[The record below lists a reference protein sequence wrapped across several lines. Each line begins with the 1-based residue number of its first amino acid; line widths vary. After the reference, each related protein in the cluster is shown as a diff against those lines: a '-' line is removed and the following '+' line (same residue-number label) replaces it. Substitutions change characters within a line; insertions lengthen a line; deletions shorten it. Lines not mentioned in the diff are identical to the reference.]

1 MTSGDDAADSE
12 RRFVSRAPE
21 NHCTRVWQSICGF
34 TNQEAGHPESL
45 MHWSVGHFLSDR
57 FPDLGHPAYQS
68 ALEKV
73 GFILVTGMLL
83 GSLLGAVAMVIYEL

>member
-1 MTSGDDAADSE
+1 
-12 RRFVSRAPE
+12 
-21 NHCTRVWQSICGF
+21 
-34 TNQEAGHPESL
+34 
-45 MHWSVGHFLSDR
+45 MHWSVTHFLSDR

-83 GSLLGAVAMVIYEL
+83 GSLLGALAMVIYEL